1 MGREEV
7 NGNLQQVQDEIDR
20 KLKVLGKVR
29 QHVPGDGHCLIY
41 SWFKAL
47 ACDSTNHIRL
57 QGCKHLLRMGCS
69 EIEYNLEFYSSFIH
83 FKDIDLIKE
92 LRRYE
97 ENHDYNGDIVDL
109 MVYAL
114 ANVTETTAYIL
125 TYTGGRVVTLTVPPT
140 RPGRNSKGLIYLCKI
155 GCHYDPALN
164 ISKVKSLER
173 ESVIITDSPVKKAA
187 FTKRKVKLEPTVVFD
202 SPNEKCTVAQEDS
215 ISLNHPPVCLSNR
228 FEILSPGKTYVNG
241 QDILQSHDSLI
252 THSDADSCE
261 QFDICKNSCLSD
273 GEDVIILSEDS
284 ASVPCSDSE
293 HESLDME
300 SAMMNSDDDPLLE
313 CKASKRKRK
322 IPKKIPK
329 NSFHGV
335 SKSSC
340 SQSSSDVSENDGVS
354 KTATRL
360 TLSHRKDVEVLKTS
374 SLPVGI
380 DGKRAYEIPFNPNER
395 MASSK
400 NDGRN
405 WMRYM
410 PSRRSGFSGVRRLAR
425 CKGSY
430 RCRNDNCN
438 FLQEYGR
445 PNNTQFSKN
454 GKCNVCGL
462 DGTYVSSEGRKV
474 WEFYDVT

>member
-1 MGREEV
+1 
-7 NGNLQQVQDEIDR
+7 
-20 KLKVLGKVR
+20 
-29 QHVPGDGHCLIY
+29 
-41 SWFKAL
+41 
-47 ACDSTNHIRL
+47 
-57 QGCKHLLRMGCS
+57 MGCS
-69 EIEYNLEFYSSFIH
+69 EIEYNLEFYSSFIN
-83 FKDIDLIKE
+83 FKDIDPIEE

-140 RPGRNSKGLIYLCKI
+140 RPGQNSKGLIYLCKI

-164 ISKVKSLER
+164 ISKVESLER

-187 FTKRKVKLEPTVVFD
+187 FTKRKVKLEPIVVFD
-202 SPNEKCTVAQEDS
+202 SPNEKCTVAREDS

-360 TLSHRKDVEVLKTS
+360 TLSHWKDVELLK
-374 SLPVGI
+374 
-380 DGKRAYEIPFNPNER
+380 
-395 MASSK
+395 
-400 NDGRN
+400 
-405 WMRYM
+405 
-410 PSRRSGFSGVRRLAR
+410 
-425 CKGSY
+425 
-430 RCRNDNCN
+430 
-438 FLQEYGR
+438 
-445 PNNTQFSKN
+445 
-454 GKCNVCGL
+454 NVIATG
-462 DGTYVSSEGRKV
+462 
-474 WEFYDVT
+474 